1 MLSPSTRARMFCRSL
16 SSGTRLHLYRI
27 SAVCDGGKPLCR
39 STTSTGHVL
48 ATDVPR
54 AAGGG
59 DSFAQPV
66 ETLLASLLGCKAATA
81 HYVARQLWPRL
92 HNRIERI
99 EFAEVEAA
107 RDERGALHL
116 PIDEEAPV
124 TSSLLCCPLPPI
136 LTPRCNKFVEYRYVS
151 GIAKVRPFSAAIEQT
166 HVLALGALVERR
178 CPVAGM
184 MAQAGVRMQFRWL
197 LDSSV

>member
-1 MLSPSTRARMFCRSL
+1 MFCRSL

-48 ATDVPR
+48 ATDLPR

-99 EFAEVEAA
+99 EFAEVEAG

-124 TSSLLCCPLPPI
+124 TSSLLCCSIPTPPSD
-136 LTPRCNKFVEYRYVS
+136 RNQFVPCRYVS
-151 GIAKVRPFSAAIEQT
+151 GIAKVRPSSAAIEQT
-166 HVLALGALVERR
+166 HVLALGALVERW
-178 CPVAGM
+178 CPVAAM
-184 MAQAGVRMQFRWL
+184 MAQAGVRMQFQWL
-197 LDSSV
+197 LDRSV

>member
-1 MLSPSTRARMFCRSL
+1 MFCRSL

-39 STTSTGHVL
+39 STSSTGHVL
-48 ATDVPR
+48 ATDRPR

-99 EFAEVEAA
+99 EFAEVEAG

-124 TSSLLCCPLPPI
+124 TSSLLCCSLPPI
-136 LTPRCNKFVEYRYVS
+136 PTPPADRNQFVPCRYVS
-151 GIAKVRPFSAAIEQT
+151 GIAKVRPSSAAIEQT

-178 CPVAGM
+178 CPVAAM
-184 MAQAGVRMQFRWL
+184 MAQAGVRMQFQWL
-197 LDSSV
+197 LDRSV

>member
-1 MLSPSTRARMFCRSL
+1 MFCRSL

-27 SAVCDGGKPLCR
+27 SAVCDRGKPLCR

-48 ATDVPR
+48 ATDLPR

-81 HYVARQLWPRL
+81 HYAARQLWPRL
-92 HNRIERI
+92 HNRIDRI
-99 EFAEVEAA
+99 EFADVEAG

-116 PIDEEAPV
+116 PIDEQAPV
-124 TSSLLCCPLPPI
+124 TSSLLCCPLPLIP
-136 LTPRCNKFVEYRYVS
+136 TPPGPAPRNQFVPHRYVS
-151 GIAKVRPFSAAIEQT
+151 GIAKVRPSSAAIEQM
-166 HVLALGALVERR
+166 HVLALGAVVERR
-178 CPVAGM
+178 CPVAAM
-184 MAQAGVRMQFRWL
+184 MAQGGVRMQFQWL